1 MNMGGYT
8 KQQVFNVD
16 KTAFYWKKIP
26 LRTFIA
32 EEEKTMPGFKAS
44 KTG

>member
-16 KTAFYWKKIP
+16 KTAFYWKKTSS
-26 LRTFIA
+26 RTLTA
-32 EEEKTMPGFKAS
+32 REEKLVLVF
-44 KTG
+44 